1 MSAAGENT
9 GADGHKPMTAEQ
21 WGELLFLSAIWSTSF
36 FLMKIADSGLPPLT
50 LVLLRAA
57 SAAGALYIFLYVKK
71 LSLPRDP
78 AIWKQIALLALI
90 NNVLPFSLIF
100 WSETI
105 IPSGVAG
112 VLNASVPLFTVLLA
126 HYYLHQPATPAKL
139 AGAALGMA
147 GVALLIGWQPVTE
160 PGALWA
166 ELAVV
171 LASLCYAIA
180 SIYAKRFNY
189 LPSAVTAASQLTM
202 TTAMMIPVSILFD
215 RPWNLAMPGWQ
226 PIAAVLALGVFC
238 TALAYLMYFRILKTA
253 GSLNITL
260 VTFLMPVGALLLGVI
275 LLDEEIGMSVLA
287 GMALIAGGLACIDG
301 RLLRLLRKPEAAV
314 RAE

>member
-1 MSAAGENT
+1 MSTAGKNT
-9 GADGHKPMTAEQ
+9 GAHDHQPMTAGQ

-36 FLMKIADSGLPPLT
+36 FLMKIADGGLPPLT
-50 LVLLRAA
+50 LVLCRAA
-57 SAAGALYIFLYVKK
+57 SAAVTLYIYLYVKK

-78 AIWKQIALLALI
+78 AVWKQIALLALI

-105 IPSGVAG
+105 IPSGIAG
-112 VLNASVPLFTVLLA
+112 VLNAAVPIFTVLLA

-139 AGAALGMA
+139 SGAALGMA
-147 GVALLIGWQPVTE
+147 GVALLIGWHPVSA
-160 PGALWA
+160 PGAVWA

-171 LASLCYAIA
+171 LASFCYAA
-180 SIYAKRFNY
+180 SSIYAKRFNY

-202 TTAMMIPVSILFD
+202 TTAMMIPISLIFD
-215 RPWNLAMPGWQ
+215 HPWNLHYPGWQ
-226 PIAAVLALGVFC
+226 PVASVLALGVFC

-260 VTFLMPVGALLLGVI
+260 VTFLMPVGALILGVTF
-275 LLDEEIGMSVLA
+275 LHEEIHLSVLA
-287 GMALIAGGLACIDG
+287 GMGLIAAGLACIDG
-301 RLLRLLRKPEAAV
+301 RLLRLLKKPKAAIQG
-314 RAE
+314 